1 MLKVL
6 KPKATN
12 TGSHAEGDT
21 TEANV
26 LANAGGLNSKANGQ
40 TSFVHGVNSQATGT
54 NTIVFGSGISGTS
67 SDTMYVDNLNIKH
80 LLVVLVLVL

>member
-1 MLKVL
+1 MLKVIQL
-6 KPKATN
+6 KL
-12 TGSHAEGDT
+12 GSTSH
-21 TEANV
+21 
-26 LANAGGLNSKANGQ
+26 AGGLNSKANGQ